1 MLDAIEQ
8 FGYGNWEDVAKH
20 VETRGSEGNQK
31 MIYVLV
37 VRAHLIIFVSESKEH
52 YCERFVTGT
61 IGKLTWQ
68 GLPNGQL
75 ASGES
80 RLSAVDH
87 TCPDNAPL
95 SPSITSRLPPLA
107 IEPEETLEL
116 GYMPQRDDFERVY
129 NENLH
134 LRDYFN
140 VISITKIN
148 CL

>member
-1 MLDAIEQ
+1 MKKNKFLLM
-8 FGYGNWEDVAKH
+8 FLVSGTNL
-20 VETRGSEGNQK
+20 T
-31 MIYVLV
+31 IYV
-37 VRAHLIIFVSESKEH
+37 AESKEH

-80 RLSAVDH
+80 RLTAVDH

-116 GYMPQRDDFERVY
+116 GYMPQRDDFERVC
-129 NENLH
+129 NENIAIRGL
-134 LRDYFN
+134 
-140 VISITKIN
+140 II
-148 CL
+148 